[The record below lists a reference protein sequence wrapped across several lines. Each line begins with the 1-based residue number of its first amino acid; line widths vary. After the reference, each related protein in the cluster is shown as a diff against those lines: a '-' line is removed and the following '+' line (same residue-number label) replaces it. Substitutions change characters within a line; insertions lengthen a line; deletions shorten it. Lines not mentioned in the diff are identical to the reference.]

1 MAQKNNNS
9 KKTEKKGK
17 NGRAAKPSLLT
28 RIKTYLNGVKS
39 EMKRVVWPTKKE
51 LLNASLIVIGALVFF
66 GVFVAVIDN
75 IVLIPLEALAS
86 LGK

>member
-1 MAQKNNNS
+1 M
-9 KKTEKKGK
+9 EKKEKKPNFFVRAGK
-17 NGRAAKPSLLT
+17 AIGRYFKEVV
-28 RIKTYLNGVKS
+28 GEVKKLS
-39 EMKRVVWPTKKE
+39 WPTKKE
-51 LLNASLIVIGALVFF
+51 LINYSLIVIGALVFF

>member
-1 MAQKNNNS
+1 
-9 KKTEKKGK
+9 
-17 NGRAAKPSLLT
+17 
-28 RIKTYLNGVKS
+28 
-39 EMKRVVWPTKKE
+39 MKRVVWPTKKE